1 MDEVEGILLGM
12 RLAMVMKV
20 WLGVLMGFLVIPIK
34 VF

>member
-1 MDEVEGILLGM
+1 MDKVEGILLGM

-20 WLGVLMGFLVIPIK
+20 YYGVLMGFLVIPIK